1 MTRKHRAEDRKRYD
15 VLSRMLE
22 DRQTE
27 IQTKLRSLRE
37 VLPAEMIEVKDA
49 EEQSVEDFVRGMDFA
64 LMEMESETLRKIDEA
79 MSRLEDGNYG
89 VCAECG
95 ERIADARLKALP
107 FAVLCRDCQEGQEER
122 RAGETSRHPALDEG
136 FSPAP
141 RQRAGRG
148 RPAQAA
154 GRRWAGSATPTP

>member
-1 MTRKHRAEDRKRYD
+1 MTRKQRGDQKRYD

-37 VLPAEMIEVKDA
+37 VLPAEMIDVRDA

-64 LMEMESETLRKIDEA
+64 LMEMESQTLRKIDEA
-79 MSRLEDGNYG
+79 MSRLEQGSYG
-89 VCAECG
+89 VCGECG

-107 FAVLCRDCQEGQEER
+107 FALLCRDCQEGQEER
-122 RAGETSRHPALDEG
+122 GANETTRHPGLDEG
-136 FSPAP
+136 FSPASP
-141 RQRAGRG
+141 ERGRRG
-148 RPAQAA
+148 RPAKAS
-154 GRRWAGSATPTP
+154 GRSWSGNATPSL

>member
-1 MTRKHRAEDRKRYD
+1 MTRKQRAGDRKRYD

-37 VLPAEMIEVKDA
+37 VLPAEMIDVKDA

-64 LMEMESETLRKIDEA
+64 LMEMESQTLRKIDEA
-79 MSRLEDGNYG
+79 MSRLEQGNYG

-95 ERIADARLKALP
+95 DRIADARLKALP
-107 FAVLCRDCQEGQEER
+107 FALLCRDCQEGQEER
-122 RAGETSRHPALDEG
+122 RAGETTRHPAVDEG

-141 RQRAGRG
+141 RERGVRNRLTRA
-148 RPAQAA
+148 AA
-154 GRRWAGSATPTP
+154 RRWAGSATPSL